1 MSILPRSRPVGANP
15 PELLAHR
22 RFLRATRNRRTTS
35 WKWSSMLGLLPLLM
49 TLALIPPL
57 LLIWFHLA
65 DLRFLEIMPLS
76 FGGAASLGA
85 VLLLGLVMLAY
96 MALCLILPS
105 LFIALAV
112 AQYGTGKVP
121 RPVVA
126 AWAVSCGALAIA
138 WFISADNPNF
148 VSAFMFWPAHLAT
161 AALVGTW
168 ILCAAYPRS
177 NGKPEQPTGTAVA
190 FLKTPLI
197 AGIGNGLYALLAF
210 SALIFTIDYLAQ
222 DFFLVRPLPAWAKAA
237 FPLLIASVISL
248 GPGMFYMWRNR
259 KGAPGMNKLE
269 LAVLMLMAA
278 FAMLTISYSAPR
290 EVRHLTLVASGI
302 VGNPVRPQ
310 LHRLPD
316 GWNKQDEQVL
326 AEAFQSKHC
335 TRRPQQRLKD
345 ATFTRWICGY
355 QNFSFGRARLIC
367 NRPYVDTNL
376 KFADGELTCVLYV
389 DNTLASLV
397 ILPPPG
403 AARPSK
409 ASPESAFDNAL

>member
-1 MSILPRSRPVGANP
+1 
-15 PELLAHR
+15 
-22 RFLRATRNRRTTS
+22 
-35 WKWSSMLGLLPLLM
+35 MLGLLPLLM

-105 LFIALAV
+105 LLIALAV

-126 AWAVSCGALAIA
+126 AWAVSGGVLAVA

-148 VSAFMFWPAHLAT
+148 ASTFMFWPAHLAT
-161 AALVGTW
+161 AVLVGAW
-168 ILCAAYPRS
+168 ALCAAYPPS
-177 NGKPEQPTGTAVA
+177 NGRPKQPTGGTAVA
-190 FLKTPLI
+190 FFRRPVL
-197 AGIGNGLYALLAF
+197 AGIGNGLCALFAF
-210 SALIFTIDYLAQ
+210 LALILTINYLAQ
-222 DFFLVRPLPAWAKAA
+222 DFFLVRPLPDWGKAA
-237 FPLLIASVISL
+237 LPLLIASLISL

-259 KGAPGMNKLE
+259 IGAPGMNKLE

-278 FAMLTISYSAPR
+278 FAMLMISYSASR

-302 VGNPVRPQ
+302 VGNPARPQ
-310 LHRLPD
+310 QHRLPD
-316 GWNKQDEQVL
+316 SWNKQDEQIL
-326 AEAFQSKHC
+326 AEAFEPELCKLS
-335 TRRPQQRLKD
+335 PGQRTGD
-345 ATFTRWICGY
+345 AISTRWICGY
-355 QNFSFGRARLIC
+355 QNFSFGRSRLIC
-367 NRPYVDTNL
+367 NHPYADMDG
-376 KFADGELTCVLYV
+376 KFTDKDLTCVLYV

-403 AARPSK
+403 PARPPK
-409 ASPESAFDNAL
+409 DPDSAPDEAP